1 MFCFYSHLAWLLR
14 VEMSWPHL
22 RPADSLS
29 VGCCLGMCML
39 EKLFVGNC
47 DVWSCLNTAVSITVD
62 SRTDCL
68 EALWE
73 ESMCM
78 CMCVCVVQWL

>member
-1 MFCFYSHLAWLLR
+1 MFCFYSYLVWLLR
-14 VEMSWPHL
+14 VEMFWFYFRFVDL
-22 RPADSLS
+22 FF

-47 DVWSCLNTAVSITVD
+47 DVWLCLNIVVLIMVD
-62 SRTDCL
+62 SRIDCL
-68 EALWE
+68 EVLWE

-78 CMCVCVVQWL
+78 CMCVCVV